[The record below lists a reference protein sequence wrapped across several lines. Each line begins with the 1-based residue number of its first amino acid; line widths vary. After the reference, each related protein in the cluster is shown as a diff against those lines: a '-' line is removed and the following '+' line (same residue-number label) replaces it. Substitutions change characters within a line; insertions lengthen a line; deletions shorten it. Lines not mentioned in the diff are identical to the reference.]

1 MCMRTFRWIFNS
13 FATDFPLGIVV
24 AAILVVQLGRDL
36 NRRIVENDRHIVD
49 LTATALRLEKTL
61 G

>member
-1 MCMRTFRWIFNS
+1 MRIFRWIFNS
-13 FATDFPLGIVV
+13 FATAFPLGIVV
-24 AAILVVQLGRDL
+24 AAILVILLGRDV